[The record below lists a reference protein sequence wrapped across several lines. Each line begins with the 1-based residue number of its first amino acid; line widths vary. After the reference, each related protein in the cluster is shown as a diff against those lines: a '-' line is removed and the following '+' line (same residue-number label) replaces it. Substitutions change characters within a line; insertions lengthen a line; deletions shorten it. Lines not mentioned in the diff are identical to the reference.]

1 MANNEDINRNDLITP
16 ILPSSSDF
24 VNNLPNNPEGH
35 NLEEGIICIQ
45 PSPKL
50 KIIKY
55 KESKNNKIL
64 LNKNGYQ
71 RTFINYM

>member
-45 PSPKL
+45 PSPK
-50 KIIKY
+50 KKY
-55 KESKNNKIL
+55 LQRIVFGNIL
-64 LNKNGYQ
+64 
-71 RTFINYM
+71 YMLQLF